1 VTARRE
7 GGNELDLEFN
17 EVSFAIAR
25 RGKMSLLASPAKA
38 YHGQGWW
45 LYCNNCE
52 TQLYEDAEDDDGN
65 PLTIT
70 YAGRH
75 AFCD

>member
-1 VTARRE
+1 
-7 GGNELDLEFN
+7 
-17 EVSFAIAR
+17 
-25 RGKMSLLASPAKA
+25 
-38 YHGQGWW
+38 